1 MSSLKWKPESR
12 KKMFRQEGTAK
23 AMENIVVLNNGVKM
37 PRIGYGVYQI
47 PSSVTEKCV
56 SDALSVG
63 YRSVDT
69 AQCYGNE
76 AATGRAIKASGIPR
90 EEVFVT
96 TKLWGG
102 RGYKDTVSSI
112 DGSLKALG
120 MDHIDLLLIH
130 EPTGDFHEIYRAME
144 DAYREGKLRAIGV
157 ANFLEK
163 NYKSLLETAV
173 IIPAV
178 NQIETHVFRQQ
189 KGMRKLLSDN
199 GTVHESWSPLACG
212 QNGFFRNQVLKELGE
227 KYGKS
232 NAQVGLRFLYQQG
245 IVIIPKSTHIERMK
259 ENMDILDFELTA
271 AEMNEITGLDLD
283 RSMFGW
289 W

>member
-1 MSSLKWKPESR
+1 MKSTVR
-12 KKMFRQEGTAK
+12 
-23 AMENIVVLNNGVKM
+23 LNNWIEM

-47 PSSVTEKCV
+47 PPSIAERCV
-56 SDALSVG
+56 SEALSVG
-63 YRSVDT
+63 YRLVDT

-76 AATGRAIKASGIPR
+76 RATGKAIKVSGIPR
-90 EEVFVT
+90 NEVFVT

-102 RGYKDTVSSI
+102 RGYKDTVCSI
-112 DGSLKALG
+112 DGSLKALE
-120 MDHIDLLLIH
+120 MDYIDLLLIH

-144 DAYREGKLRAIGV
+144 EANRAGKLRAVGV
-157 ANFLEK
+157 ANFLER
-163 NYKSLLETAV
+163 NYRDLLETAEIV
-173 IIPAV
+173 PAV

-189 KGMRKLLSDN
+189 KGMRSLLANS

-212 QNGFFRNQVLKELGE
+212 QNGFFRNPVLKEIGE

-232 NAQVGLRFLYQQG
+232 HAQVGLRFLYQQG

-259 ENMDILDFELTA
+259 ENRDILDFELTQEDMDHLSA
-271 AEMNEITGLDLD
+271 LDTD

>member
-1 MSSLKWKPESR
+1 MQNTIR
-12 KKMFRQEGTAK
+12 
-23 AMENIVVLNNGVKM
+23 LNNGVEI
-37 PRIGYGVYQI
+37 PGIGYGVYQI
-47 PSSVTEKCV
+47 PSSITERCVT
-56 SDALSVG
+56 DALSVG

-90 EEVFVT
+90 NEIFVT

-112 DGSLKALG
+112 DSSLRTLD
-120 MDHIDLLLIH
+120 MDYIDLLLIH
-130 EPTGDFHEIYRAME
+130 EPTGDFNEIYRAME
-144 DAYREGKLRAIGV
+144 DAYRAGKLRSIGV
-157 ANFLEK
+157 ANFLESNWK
-163 NYKSLLETAV
+163 RLLKTAE

-189 KGMRKLLSDN
+189 KTMHEILEKS

-212 QNGFFRNQVLKELGE
+212 QNGFFRNPVLREIGE

-259 ENMDILDFELTA
+259 ENMEIIDFELS
-271 AEMNEITGLDLD
+271 EGDMQRLSELDTD

>member
-1 MSSLKWKPESR
+1 MMKD
-12 KKMFRQEGTAK
+12 
-23 AMENIVVLNNGVKM
+23 IVILNNGVEM

-47 PSSVTEKCV
+47 PSSMTERCV

-90 EEVFVT
+90 NEIFVT

-102 RGYKDTVSSI
+102 RGYRDTVASI
-112 DGSLKALG
+112 DSSLKALG
-120 MDHIDLLLIH
+120 MNYIDLLLIH

-144 DAYREGKLRAIGV
+144 EAYRAGKLRAIGV
-157 ANFLEK
+157 ANFLER
-163 NYKSLLETAV
+163 NYKSLLETAEIV
-173 IIPAV
+173 PAV
-178 NQIETHVFRQQ
+178 DQIETHVFRQQ
-189 KGMRKLLSDN
+189 KSMRGLLKEH
-199 GTVHESWSPLACG
+199 GTIHESWSPLACG
-212 QNGFFRNQVLKELGE
+212 QNGFFRNQTVRAIGE
-227 KYGKS
+227 RYGKS
-232 NAQVGLRFLYQQG
+232 NAQVGLRFLYQQD

-259 ENMDILDFELTA
+259 ENLDILDFELTQE
-271 AEMNEITGLDLD
+271 EMDLLSGLDLD
-283 RSMFGW
+283 QTMFGW

>member
-1 MSSLKWKPESR
+1 MKNS
-12 KKMFRQEGTAK
+12 
-23 AMENIVVLNNGVKM
+23 IVLNNGVEM

-47 PSSVTEKCV
+47 PATVTERCV

-76 AATGRAIKASGIPR
+76 KATGKAIRESGIPR
-90 EEVFVT
+90 DEIFVT

-102 RGYKDTVSSI
+102 RGYRDTVSSI
-112 DGSLKALG
+112 DSSLKAL
-120 MDHIDLLLIH
+120 DSDYIDLLLIH

-144 DAYREGKLRAIGV
+144 DAYRSGKLRAIGV
-157 ANFLEK
+157 ANFLEG
-163 NYKSLLETAV
+163 NYKSLLETAEIV
-173 IIPAV
+173 PAV

-189 KGMRKLLSDN
+189 RGMRRILAER
-199 GTVHESWSPLACG
+199 GTIHESWSPLACG
-212 QNGFFRNQVLKELGE
+212 QNGFFRNTVLQEIGSR
-227 KYGKS
+227 YGKS
-232 NAQVGLRFLYQQG
+232 NAQVGLRFLFQQD
-245 IVIIPKSTHIERMK
+245 IVIIPKSTHIERMM
-259 ENMDILDFELTA
+259 ENLDIFDFELTGD
-271 AEMNEITGLDLD
+271 EMKQIETLDLN

>member
-1 MSSLKWKPESR
+1 MND
-12 KKMFRQEGTAK
+12 TV
-23 AMENIVVLNNGVKM
+23 ILNNGVEM

-47 PSSVTEKCV
+47 PSSMTERCV

-76 AATGRAIKASGIPR
+76 AATERAIKASGIPKD
-90 EEVFVT
+90 EIFVT

-102 RGYKDTVSSI
+102 RGYRDTVSSI
-112 DGSLKALG
+112 DSSLKALG

-144 DAYREGKLRAIGV
+144 DAYKAGKLRAIGV

-163 NYKSLLETAV
+163 NYKSLLETAKIV
-173 IIPAV
+173 PAV
-178 NQIETHVFRQQ
+178 DQIETHVFRQQ
-189 KGMRKLLSDN
+189 KNMRGLLKEH
-199 GTVHESWSPLACG
+199 GTIHESWSPLACG
-212 QNGFFRNQVLKELGE
+212 QNGFFRNQTVREIGE
-227 KYGKS
+227 RYGKS
-232 NAQVGLRFLYQQG
+232 NAQVGLRFLYQQD

-259 ENMDILDFELTA
+259 ENLDILDFELTQD
-271 AEMNEITGLDLD
+271 EMDMLSGLDLD

>member
-1 MSSLKWKPESR
+1 
-12 KKMFRQEGTAK
+12 
-23 AMENIVVLNNGVKM
+23 MENTIKLNNGVEM

-47 PSSVTEKCV
+47 PSIITERCV
-56 SDALSVG
+56 SEALSVG

-69 AQCYGNE
+69 AQCYRNE
-76 AATGRAIKASGIPR
+76 KATGKAIKKSGISR
-90 EEVFVT
+90 NEIFVT

-102 RGYKDTVSSI
+102 RGYKDTVNSI
-112 DGSLKALG
+112 DDSLKALD
-120 MDHIDLLLIH
+120 MDYIDLLLIH
-130 EPTGDFHEIYRAME
+130 EPTGDFNEIYSAME
-144 DAYREGKLRAIGV
+144 DAYRAGKLRAIGV

-163 NYKSLLETAV
+163 NWKQLLKTAE

-189 KGMRKLLSDN
+189 KGMRQILMDA
-199 GTVHESWSPLACG
+199 GTVHESWSPMACG
-212 QNGFFRNQVLKELGE
+212 QNGFFRNTVLREIGE

-259 ENMDILDFELTA
+259 ENRDILDFELTQD
-271 AEMNEITGLDLD
+271 EMEQITGLDLD

>member
-1 MSSLKWKPESR
+1 M
-12 KKMFRQEGTAK
+12 
-23 AMENIVVLNNGVKM
+23 NIMKDTIRLNNGVEM
-37 PRIGYGVYQI
+37 PRVGYGVYQI
-47 PSSVTEKCV
+47 PSSITERCV
-56 SDALSVG
+56 RDALSVG
-63 YRSVDT
+63 YRSMDT

-76 AATGRAIKASGIPR
+76 KATGKAVRESGIPR
-90 EEVFVT
+90 NEIFIT

-112 DGSLKALG
+112 DSSLKALD
-120 MDHIDLLLIH
+120 MDYIDLLLIH

-144 DAYREGKLRAIGV
+144 DAYKAGKLRAIGV

-163 NYKSLLETAV
+163 NYKSLLETAEIV
-173 IIPAV
+173 PAV

-189 KGMRKLLSDN
+189 KGMRQLLKEN

-212 QNGFFRNQVLKELGE
+212 QNGFFRNPVLKEIGE
-227 KYGKS
+227 RYGKS

-259 ENMDILDFELTA
+259 ENRDILDFELA
-271 AEMNEITGLDLD
+271 QEEMNELYALDTD

>member
-1 MSSLKWKPESR
+1 MND
-12 KKMFRQEGTAK
+12 TV
-23 AMENIVVLNNGVKM
+23 ILNNGVEM

-47 PSSVTEKCV
+47 PSSMTERCV

-76 AATGRAIKASGIPR
+76 AATGRAIKASGIPKD
-90 EEVFVT
+90 EIFVT

-102 RGYKDTVSSI
+102 RGYRDTVSSI
-112 DGSLKALG
+112 DSSLKALG

-144 DAYREGKLRAIGV
+144 DAYKAGKLRAIGV

-163 NYKSLLETAV
+163 NYKSLLETAKIV
-173 IIPAV
+173 PAV
-178 NQIETHVFRQQ
+178 DQIETHVFRQQ
-189 KGMRKLLSDN
+189 KNMRGLLKEH
-199 GTVHESWSPLACG
+199 GTIHESWSPLACG
-212 QNGFFRNQVLKELGE
+212 QNGIFRNQTVREIGE
-227 KYGKS
+227 RYGKS
-232 NAQVGLRFLYQQG
+232 NAQVGLRFLYQQD

-259 ENMDILDFELTA
+259 ENLDILDFELTQD
-271 AEMNEITGLDLD
+271 EMDMLSGLDLD

>member
-1 MSSLKWKPESR
+1 MKE
-12 KKMFRQEGTAK
+12 T
-23 AMENIVVLNNGVKM
+23 ITLNNGVEM

-47 PSSVTEKCV
+47 PSSLTERCV
-56 SDALSVG
+56 SEALSVG

-76 AATGRAIKASGIPR
+76 KATGKAIKSSGIPR
-90 EEVFVT
+90 NEIFVT

-102 RGYKDTVSSI
+102 RGYKDTVASI
-112 DGSLKALG
+112 DSSLKALDLG
-120 MDHIDLLLIH
+120 YIDLLLIH

-144 DAYREGKLRAIGV
+144 DAYNAGKLRAIGV

-163 NYKSLLETAV
+163 NYRSLLETAK

-189 KGMRKLLSDN
+189 KDMRKILAEH
-199 GTVHESWSPLACG
+199 GTIHESWSPLACG
-212 QNGFFRNQVLKELGE
+212 QNGFFRNSVLKEIGV
-227 KYGKS
+227 KYGKTI
-232 NAQVGLRFLYQQG
+232 AQVGLRFLYQQN
-245 IVIIPKSTHIERMK
+245 IVIIPKSTYIERMK
-259 ENMDILDFELTA
+259 ENLDILDFELTQEDMQKIFA
-271 AEMNEITGLDLD
+271 LDLNK
-283 RSMFGW
+283 SMFGW